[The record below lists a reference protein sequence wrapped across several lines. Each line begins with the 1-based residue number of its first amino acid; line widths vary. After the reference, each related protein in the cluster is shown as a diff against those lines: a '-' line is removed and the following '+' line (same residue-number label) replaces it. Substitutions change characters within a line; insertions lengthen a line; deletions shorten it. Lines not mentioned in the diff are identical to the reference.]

1 MKNQFA
7 KIFTYKGNQVVLMK
21 DGFKALKIL
30 CKPDESLHIDLDLV
44 YESSSVRDIMFETL
58 NAKAIESLIIN
69 DIAHE

>member
-7 KIFTYKGNQVVLMK
+7 KIFTYRGNQVVLMK
-21 DGFKALKIL
+21 TSEKALKIL
-30 CKPDESLHIDLDLV
+30 CKPSDSLHVDLDLV

>member
-21 DGFKALKIL
+21 TSEKALKIL